1 MRGTTSPS
9 GNEKKTAASGHVH
22 QYSMESGQHKYRHHA
37 RTGPCHD
44 PRRLSR
50 PHHGQQLVLVFC
62 QKRRCPRPRP
72 PRAHR
77 RQKQHG
83 WRAPVTS
90 KPVTVVRAPERARA
104 TALYSACAFWAR
116 LPAVARWLWRF
127 PLHTMA
133 LGEVQRLCDVVF
145 SAPAAPAGSGMAG
158 CNKHGLNRLLFIISE
173 IM

>member
-1 MRGTTSPS
+1 MLPNCLYSSHINFRGPAGTCSHRTPRICHAMPSLPLCIRIPKPDTS
-9 GNEKKTAASGHVH
+9 H
-22 QYSMESGQHKYRHHA
+22 
-37 RTGPCHD
+37 
-44 PRRLSR
+44 RRLR
-50 PHHGQQLVLVFC
+50 EGKEFRIGPVFVS
-62 QKRRCPRPRP
+62 P
-72 PRAHR
+72 A
-77 RQKQHG
+77 G
-83 WRAPVTS
+83 VTS

>member
-1 MRGTTSPS
+1 
-9 GNEKKTAASGHVH
+9 
-22 QYSMESGQHKYRHHA
+22 MESGQHKYRHHA

-104 TALYSACAFWAR
+104 TALYSACALRASGSGVGEM
-116 LPAVARWLWRF
+116 AVAF
-127 PLHTMA
+127 PAAQHGAQQGAAAVRRGLFGSGNDGAHA
-133 LGEVQRLCDVVF
+133 RGCLLPSVVF
-145 SAPAAPAGSGMAG
+145 VSGFAFLEETDLICTTISASLGRRTL
-158 CNKHGLNRLLFIISE
+158 GLTA
-173 IM
+173 